1 MCQCCD
7 YEMLLESNGLG
18 PTPSRLQVLEIIG
31 NSTSPLSAQEIFS
44 TLERTMQ
51 VNRVT
56 LYRTLDLLVEHKLVE
71 RITAGDRS
79 FRYGLAENSN
89 HPRHH
94 HFFCTLCGAME
105 CLNPHSISLDL
116 ESFHATFPA
125 LIEKVELRLDG
136 VCINC
141 LRHHRTRPSHDPV
154 SSSKPG

>member
-1 MCQCCD
+1 MCQRCD
-7 YEMLLESNGLG
+7 YETLLESTGLVS
-18 PTPSRLQVLEIIG
+18 TPSRLQVLEIIG

-44 TLERTMQ
+44 TLERTLQ

-79 FRYGLAENSN
+79 FRYGLAESSN

-116 ESFHATFPA
+116 EAFHTTFPA

-141 LRHHRTRPSHDPV
+141 LRQQRAKLSRDPLGA
-154 SSSKPG
+154 SKPG

>member
-1 MCQCCD
+1 MCQRCD
-7 YEMLLESNGLG
+7 YATLLESAGLG
-18 PTPSRLQVLEIIG
+18 FTPSRLQVLEIIG

-56 LYRTLDLLVEHKLVE
+56 LYRILDLLVEYKLVE

-89 HPRHH
+89 HPPHH

-116 ESFHATFPA
+116 ETFHTTFPA

-136 VCINC
+136 ICINC
-141 LRHHRTRPSHDPV
+141 LRQQRTRLSRDLPGT
-154 SSSKPG
+154 SKPG